1 MDSWYS
7 MSTMAIKVRS
17 ITAEESEI
25 LDRWQRCDDII
36 RYRRARILRLSETDR
51 RCPAIAEVL
60 ALHVETVRWVIKTFN
75 EGGIEAI
82 TPQPRSGG
90 RPPGYTQEVADV
102 AKDLARQG
110 PPDEEGRAT
119 WTLHGLAKAIAARF
133 EHIDTMSHEA
143 VRRLLKLRD
152 IVYYQAK
159 QWLTSP
165 DPHYERRKRRR
176 DRLLAMARAAAD
188 GTVFW
193 LDQSWFSRWPYR
205 FRAWAAKDAPLRVA
219 QRWSEKVD
227 TTALYAALDD
237 KSQEAFLRWATGQPN
252 SEETVQFLE
261 ALMAHCTQN
270 GLRFIVLIWDKAS
283 WHTSKRTQGWIRAYN
298 RRAKEEN
305 LTRLIVCQLPTRSP
319 WLMPLEPIFGWTKHQ
334 VLGGRLF
341 ETVAQLQAAVER
353 YFHQRIDQ
361 AKERRDR
368 DWVKAQL
375 APTQKSVSVL

>member
-1 MDSWYS
+1 
-7 MSTMAIKVRS
+7 MAIKVRP
-17 ITAEESEI
+17 ITIEESEI
-25 LDRWQRCDDII
+25 LDRWQRSDDIV
-36 RYRRARILRLSETDR
+36 RYRRSRILRLSAAGW
-51 RCPAIAEVL
+51 RCPAIAEAL
-60 ALHVETVRWVIKTFN
+60 ALHAETVRWVIKAFN

-102 AKDLARQG
+102 AKDLARQE
-110 PPDEEGRAT
+110 PPDQEGRAT
-119 WTLHGLAKAIAARF
+119 WTLHGLAKAIAAHF

-143 VRRLLKLRD
+143 VRRLLKLCD
-152 IVYYQAK
+152 IAYHRAK
-159 QWLTSP
+159 HWLTSP
-165 DPHYERRKRRR
+165 DPHYKRRKRRR
-176 DRLLAMARAAAD
+176 DQLLAMARAAPD

-193 LDQSWFSRWPYR
+193 LDQSWFSRWPYH
-205 FRAWAAKDAPLRVA
+205 FRAWAAKDARLRIA

-237 KSQEAFLRWATGQPN
+237 ESQEPFLRWATGQPN

-298 RRAKEEN
+298 RRAKEKN
-305 LTRLIVCQLPTRSP
+305 RTRLLVCQLPTRSP
-319 WLMPLEPIFGWTKHQ
+319 WLMPLESIFGWTKHQ

-341 ETVAQLQAAVER
+341 QTVAQLQAAVELH
-353 YFHQRIDQ
+353 FHQRVAQ

-368 DWVKAQL
+368 AWARTQ
-375 APTQKSVSVL
+375 PTAAEKSVSVL

>member
-1 MDSWYS
+1 
-7 MSTMAIKVRS
+7 MAIRVRV
-17 ITAEESEI
+17 ITAQESKI
-25 LDRWQRCDDII
+25 LDRSQRGDDIV
-36 RYRRARILRLSETDR
+36 RYRRARVLSLSETDC
-51 RCPAIAEVL
+51 RCPAMAEVL
-60 ALHVETVRWVIKTFN
+60 QLHPETERWVIKAFN

-90 RPPGYTQEVADV
+90 RPPGYTREVADV
-102 AKDLARQG
+102 AEDLARQE
-110 PPDEEGRAT
+110 PPEAEGRAT

-133 EHIDTMSHEA
+133 EHIDTMSHET

-176 DRLLAMARAAAD
+176 DRLLAMARSAPD
-188 GTVFW
+188 GTAIW

-205 FRAWAAKDAPLRVA
+205 FRSWAAKDAHLRVA

-237 KSQEAFLRWATGQPN
+237 ESQEAFLRWSTGQPD
-252 SEETVQFLE
+252 SEETIQFLE
-261 ALMAHCTQN
+261 ALMVHCTQN
-270 GLRFIVLIWDKAS
+270 GLRFIVLNWDKAS

-298 RRAKEEN
+298 RRAKEEA

-341 ETVAQLQAAVER
+341 ETVAQLQAAVES
-353 YFHQRIDQ
+353 YFHQRVAQ

-368 DWVKAQL
+368 AWAKAQPVP
-375 APTQKSVSVL
+375 AQNSVSVL

>member
-1 MDSWYS
+1 
-7 MSTMAIKVRS
+7 MAIKVRS

-25 LDRWQRCDDII
+25 LDRWQRGDDIV
-36 RYRRARILRLSETDR
+36 RYRRARILRLSETGW

-60 ALHVETVRWVIKTFN
+60 ALHVETVRRVIKAFN

-90 RPPGYTQEVADV
+90 RPPDYSQEVADV
-102 AKDLARQG
+102 AEDLARQE
-110 PPDEEGRAT
+110 PPGEAGRAT

-133 EHIDTMSHEA
+133 EHIDSISHEA

-152 IVYYQAK
+152 IVYDRAK

-165 DPHYERRKRRR
+165 DPLYGRHKRRR
-176 DRLLAMARAAAD
+176 DRLLAMARAAPD
-188 GTVFW
+188 GTAFW
-193 LDQSWFSRWPYR
+193 LDQSWFARWPYR
-205 FRAWAAKDAPLRVA
+205 FRAWVAKDVPLRVA
-219 QRWSEKVD
+219 QRWSEEVD

-237 KSQEAFLRWATGQPN
+237 ESQEAFLRWATGQPD
-252 SEETVQFLE
+252 SEETVRFLD
-261 ALMAHCTQN
+261 ALMAHCTQH

-298 RRAKEEN
+298 RRAKEEAR
-305 LTRLIVCQLPTRSP
+305 TRLLVCQLPTRSP

-341 ETVAQLQAAVER
+341 QTVAQLQAAVELH
-353 YFHQRIDQ
+353 FHQRVAQ

-368 DWVKAQL
+368 AWARAL
-375 APTQKSVSVL
+375 SATAQKSVSVL

>member
-1 MDSWYS
+1 

>member
-1 MDSWYS
+1 
-7 MSTMAIKVRS
+7 MALRVRV

-25 LDRWQRCDDII
+25 LDRWQRGDDIV
-36 RYRRARILRLSETDR
+36 RYRRARVLRLSETDW
-51 RCPAIAEVL
+51 RCPAIAQVL
-60 ALHVETVRWVIKTFN
+60 ALHPETVRWVIKAFN

-102 AKDLARQG
+102 AEDLARQE
-110 PPDEEGRAT
+110 PPEAADRAT

-143 VRRLLKLRD
+143 VRRLLRLRD

-176 DRLLAMARAAAD
+176 DRLLVMARAARD
-188 GTVFW
+188 GTVIW

-205 FRAWAAKDAPLRVA
+205 FRAWAAKDARLRVA

-237 KSQEAFLRWATGQPN
+237 ESQEAFLRWSTGQPD
-252 SEETVQFLE
+252 SEETVDFLE
-261 ALMAHCTQN
+261 ALMVHCTQN

-298 RRAKEEN
+298 RRAKEEAR
-305 LTRLIVCQLPTRSP
+305 TRLIVCQLPTRSP

-341 ETVAQLQAAVER
+341 QTVAQLQAAVES
-353 YFHQRIDQ
+353 YFHQRVAQ

-368 DWVKAQL
+368 AWVKSQPVSA
-375 APTQKSVSVL
+375 QKSLSVL

>member
-1 MDSWYS
+1 M
-7 MSTMAIKVRS
+7 TIRVRS

-25 LDRWQRCDDII
+25 LNRWQRCDDII
-36 RYRRARILRLSETDR
+36 RYRRARILRLSETNR

-90 RPPGYTQEVADV
+90 RPPGYSQEVADV

-237 KSQEAFLRWATGQPN
+237 KSQEAFLRWATGQPD

-283 WHTSKRTQGWIRAYN
+283 WHTSNRTQGWIRAYN

-341 ETVAQLQAAVER
+341 QTVAQLQAAVELH
-353 YFHQRIDQ
+353 FHQRVAQ
-361 AKERRDR
+361 SKERRDR
-368 DWVKAQL
+368 IWARAQ
-375 APTQKSVSVL
+375 PTPAEKSVSVL

>member
-1 MDSWYS
+1 
-7 MSTMAIKVRS
+7 MAIRVRS

-25 LDRWQRCDDII
+25 LDRWERGDNIVC
-36 RYRRARILRLSETDR
+36 YRRARILRLSEADW
-51 RCPAIAEVL
+51 RCPAIADVL
-60 ALHVETVRWVIKTFN
+60 ALHVETVRWTIKAFN
-75 EGGIEAI
+75 EGGIDAI

-102 AKDLARQG
+102 AEDLARQE
-110 PPDEEGRAT
+110 PPSQEGRAT
-119 WTLHGLAKAIAARF
+119 WTLHGLAMAIAARF
-133 EHIDTMSHEA
+133 DHIDTMSHEA

-152 IVYYQAK
+152 IAYYRAK

-165 DPHYERRKRRR
+165 DPHYERHKRRR
-176 DRLLAMARAAAD
+176 DRLLAMARAAPD
-188 GTVFW
+188 GTAYW

-205 FRAWAAKDAPLRVA
+205 FRAWAAKDTPLRVA

-237 KSQEAFLRWATGQPN
+237 ESQEAFLRWATGQPD
-252 SEETVQFLE
+252 SEETVEFLE
-261 ALMAHCTQN
+261 ALMAHCTQT

-283 WHTSKRTQGWIRAYN
+283 WHTSRRTQSWIRAYN
-298 RRAKEEN
+298 RRAKKEDH
-305 LTRLIVCQLPTRSP
+305 TRLIVCQLPTRSP

-341 ETVAQLQAAVER
+341 ETVAQLQTAVER
-353 YFHQRIDQ
+353 YFHQRVAQ

-368 DWVKAQL
+368 ARIKAES
-375 APTQKSVSVL
+375 AIAQKSISVL

>member
-1 MDSWYS
+1 
-7 MSTMAIKVRS
+7 MAIKVRS

-283 WHTSKRTQGWIRAYN
+283 WHTSKRTRGWIRAYN

-368 DWVKAQL
+368 DWVKA
-375 APTQKSVSVL
+375 

>member
-1 MDSWYS
+1 
-7 MSTMAIKVRS
+7 MAIRVRS

-25 LDRWQRCDDII
+25 LDRWERGDNIVC
-36 RYRRARILRLSETDR
+36 YRRARILRLSEADW

-60 ALHVETVRWVIKTFN
+60 ALHVETVRWTIKTFN

-90 RPPGYTQEVADV
+90 RPPGYTQEIAD
-102 AKDLARQG
+102 AAEDLARQE
-110 PPDEEGRAT
+110 PPGQEGRAT
-119 WTLHGLAKAIAARF
+119 WTLHSLAKAIAARF
-133 EHIDTMSHEA
+133 DHIDTMSHEA

-152 IVYYQAK
+152 IAYYRAK

-165 DPHYERRKRRR
+165 DPLYEQRKRRR
-176 DRLLAMARAAAD
+176 DRLLALARAAPD
-188 GTVFW
+188 GAAYW

-205 FRAWAAKDAPLRVA
+205 FRAWAAKDTPLRVA

-237 KSQEAFLRWATGQPN
+237 ESQEAFLRWATGQPD

-283 WHTSKRTQGWIRAYN
+283 WHTSRRTQGWIRAYN
-298 RRAKEEN
+298 RRAKEEA
-305 LTRLIVCQLPTRSP
+305 LARLIVCQLPTRSP

-334 VLGGRLF
+334 ILGGRLF
-341 ETVAQLQAAVER
+341 QTVAQLQAAVES
-353 YFHQRIDQ
+353 YFHQRVAQ
-361 AKERRDR
+361 AKERRDQACA
-368 DWVKAQL
+368 KAQPVP
-375 APTQKSVSVL
+375 AQKSLSVL

>member
-1 MDSWYS
+1 
-7 MSTMAIKVRS
+7 MAIRVRS

-25 LDRWQRCDDII
+25 LDRWERGDNIVC
-36 RYRRARILRLSETDR
+36 YRRARILRLTETDW
-51 RCPAIAEVL
+51 RCPAIAEVF
-60 ALHVETVRWVIKTFN
+60 AHHVDTVRWAIKTFN

-102 AKDLARQG
+102 AEDLARQE
-110 PPDEEGRAT
+110 PPSQEGRAT
-119 WTLHGLAKAIAARF
+119 WTLHGLARAIAACF
-133 EHIDTMSHEA
+133 DHIDTLSHEA
-143 VRRLLKLRD
+143 VRRLLKMRA
-152 IVYYQAK
+152 IAYYRAK

-165 DPHYERRKRRR
+165 DPHYKRQKRRR
-176 DRLLAMARAAAD
+176 DRLLAMARAAPD
-188 GTVFW
+188 GTVYW

-205 FRAWAAKDAPLRVA
+205 FRAWAAKDTPLRVA

-237 KSQEAFLRWATGQPN
+237 KSQEAFLRWATGQPD
-252 SEETVQFLE
+252 SEETVGFLE

-270 GLRFIVLIWDKAS
+270 GLRFIVLIWDKAP

-298 RRAKEEN
+298 RRAKEEDR
-305 LTRLIVCQLPTRSP
+305 TRLIVSQLPTRSP

-341 ETVAQLQAAVER
+341 QTVGQLQAAVES
-353 YFHQRIDQ
+353 YFHQRVAQ
-361 AKERRDR
+361 AKERRD
-368 DWVKAQL
+368 KAW
-375 APTQKSVSVL
+375 AKADPIPTQKSISVL

>member
-1 MDSWYS
+1 
-7 MSTMAIKVRS
+7 MAIRVRS
-17 ITAEESEI
+17 ITAEESEV
-25 LDRWQRCDDII
+25 LDRWQRGDDIV
-36 RYRRARILRLSETDR
+36 RYRRARVLRLSEAGW

-60 ALHVETVRWVIKTFN
+60 ALHPETVRWVIKAFN

-102 AKDLARQG
+102 AEDLARQE
-110 PPDEEGRAT
+110 PPEAEGRAT

-143 VRRLLKLRD
+143 VRRLLRLRD

-176 DRLLAMARAAAD
+176 DRLLGMARAAPD
-188 GTVFW
+188 GTAIW

-205 FRAWAAKDAPLRVA
+205 FRAWAAKDARLRVA

-237 KSQEAFLRWATGQPN
+237 ESQEAFLRWSTGQPD

-261 ALMAHCTQN
+261 ALMIHCTQN
-270 GLRFIVLIWDKAS
+270 GLRFIVLIWDKAP

-298 RRAKEEN
+298 RRAKEEAR
-305 LTRLIVCQLPTRSP
+305 TRLIVCQLPTRSP

-341 ETVAQLQAAVER
+341 ETVAQLQAAVES
-353 YFHQRIDQ
+353 YFHQRVAQ
-361 AKERRDR
+361 AKERRNR
-368 DWVKAQL
+368 AWVKAQL
-375 APTQKSVSVL
+375 VPAQKSLSVL

>member
-1 MDSWYS
+1 
-7 MSTMAIKVRS
+7 MAIRVRS

-25 LDRWQRCDDII
+25 LDRWERGDNIVC
-36 RYRRARILRLSETDR
+36 YRRARILRLSEADW

-60 ALHVETVRWVIKTFN
+60 ALHVETVRWTIKTFN

-90 RPPGYTQEVADV
+90 RPPGYTQEIADV
-102 AKDLARQG
+102 AEDLARQE
-110 PPDEEGRAT
+110 PPGQEGRAT

-133 EHIDTMSHEA
+133 DHIDTMSHEA

-152 IVYYQAK
+152 IAYYRAK

-165 DPHYERRKRRR
+165 DPLYEQRKRRR
-176 DRLLAMARAAAD
+176 DRLLALARAAPD
-188 GTVFW
+188 GAAYW

-205 FRAWAAKDAPLRVA
+205 FRAWAAKDTPLRVA

-237 KSQEAFLRWATGQPN
+237 ESQEAFLRWATGQPD

-283 WHTSKRTQGWIRAYN
+283 WHTSRRTQGWIRAYN
-298 RRAKEEN
+298 RRAKEEA
-305 LTRLIVCQLPTRSP
+305 LARLIVCQLPTRSP

-334 VLGGRLF
+334 ILGGRLF
-341 ETVAQLQAAVER
+341 QTVAQLQAAVES
-353 YFHQRIDQ
+353 YFHQRVAH
-361 AKERRDR
+361 AKERRDQACA
-368 DWVKAQL
+368 KAQL
-375 APTQKSVSVL
+375 VPTQNSVSVL

>member
-1 MDSWYS
+1 
-7 MSTMAIKVRS
+7 MAIRVRS
-17 ITAEESEI
+17 ITAEESEV
-25 LDRWQRCDDII
+25 LDRWQRGDDIV
-36 RYRRARILRLSETDR
+36 RYRRARVLRLSETGW

-60 ALHVETVRWVIKTFN
+60 ALHPETVRWVIKAFN

-102 AKDLARQG
+102 AEDLARQE
-110 PPDEEGRAT
+110 PPEAEGRAT

-143 VRRLLKLRD
+143 VRRLLRLRD
-152 IVYYQAK
+152 IFYYQAK

-176 DRLLAMARAAAD
+176 DRLLAMARAAPD
-188 GTVFW
+188 GTAIW

-205 FRAWAAKDAPLRVA
+205 FRAWAAKDARLRVA

-237 KSQEAFLRWATGQPN
+237 ESQEAFLRWSTGQPD

-261 ALMAHCTQN
+261 ALMVHCTQS

-298 RRAKEEN
+298 RRAKEEAR
-305 LTRLIVCQLPTRSP
+305 TRLIVCQLPTRSP
-319 WLMPLEPIFGWTKHQ
+319 WLMPLEPIFGWAKHQ

-341 ETVAQLQAAVER
+341 ETVAQLQAAVES
-353 YFHQRIDQ
+353 YFHQRVAE
-361 AKERRDR
+361 AKERRNR
-368 DWVKAQL
+368 AWVKAQPIP
-375 APTQKSVSVL
+375 AQKSLSVL

>member
-1 MDSWYS
+1 MV
-7 MSTMAIKVRS
+7 IRVRS
-17 ITAEESEI
+17 ITAEESKI
-25 LDRWQRCDDII
+25 LDRWQRCDDIV
-36 RYRRARILRLSETDR
+36 RYRRARILRLSDTDW

-60 ALHVETVRWVIKTFN
+60 ALHVETVRWVIKAFN

-102 AKDLARQG
+102 AEDLARQE
-110 PPDEEGRAT
+110 PPAQEGRAT

-143 VRRLLKLRD
+143 VRRLLELRD
-152 IVYYQAK
+152 IAYHRAK
-159 QWLTSP
+159 HWLTSP
-165 DPHYERRKRRR
+165 DPHYGRLKRRR
-176 DRLLAMARAAAD
+176 DRLLAMARAAPD
-188 GTVFW
+188 GTALW

-237 KSQEAFLRWATGQPN
+237 ESQEAFLRWATGQPN

-261 ALMAHCTQN
+261 ALMARCTQN

-283 WHTSKRTQGWIRAYN
+283 WHTSKRTRSWIRAYN
-298 RRAKEEN
+298 RQAKAEAQ
-305 LTRLIVCQLPTRSP
+305 TRLIVCQLPTRSP
-319 WLMPLEPIFGWTKHQ
+319 WLMPLEPIFGWTKRQ

-341 ETVAQLQAAVER
+341 QTVAQLQAAVEH
-353 YFHQRIDQ
+353 YFHQRVGQ
-361 AKERRDR
+361 AKARRDSA
-368 DWVKAQL
+368 WAKVHA
-375 APTQKSVSVL
+375 ATVQKSISVL

>member
-1 MDSWYS
+1 
-7 MSTMAIKVRS
+7 MAIRVRS

-25 LDRWQRCDDII
+25 LDRWQRGDNLVC
-36 RYRRARILRLSETDR
+36 YRRARILRLSEADW

-60 ALHVETVRWVIKTFN
+60 ALQVDTVRWTIKTFN
-75 EGGIEAI
+75 EGGVEAI

-90 RPPGYTQEVADV
+90 RPPGYTQEVAEV
-102 AKDLARQG
+102 AEDLARQE
-110 PPDEEGRAT
+110 PPSQEGRAT

-143 VRRLLKLRD
+143 VRRLLKLRA
-152 IVYYQAK
+152 IAYHRAK
-159 QWLTSP
+159 DWLTSP
-165 DPHYERRKRRR
+165 DPCYKRRKRRR
-176 DRLLAMARAAAD
+176 DRLLAMARAAPD
-188 GTVFW
+188 GTAFW

-205 FRAWAAKDAPLRVA
+205 FRAWAAKDEPLRVA
-219 QRWSEKVD
+219 QRWSEEVE

-237 KSQEAFLRWATGQPN
+237 ESQEAVLHWAPGQPN

-261 ALMAHCTQN
+261 ALMAHCTQT

-283 WHTSKRTQGWIRAYN
+283 WHTSKRTRGWIRAYN
-298 RRAKEEN
+298 RRAKEEAR
-305 LTRLIVCQLPTRSP
+305 TRLIVCQLPTRSP

-341 ETVAQLQAAVER
+341 QTVAQLQAAVER
-353 YFHQRIDQ
+353 YFHQRVAQ

-368 DWVKAQL
+368 TWAKSQPVPA
-375 APTQKSVSVL
+375 AKSVSVL

>member
-1 MDSWYS
+1 
-7 MSTMAIKVRS
+7 MAIRVRS
-17 ITAEESEI
+17 ITAEESET
-25 LDRWQRCDDII
+25 LDLWQRGDDIV
-36 RYRRARILRLSETDR
+36 RYRRARVLRLSETDW

-60 ALHVETVRWVIKTFN
+60 ALHAETVRGVIKAFN

-90 RPPGYTQEVADV
+90 RPPGYTQDVGDV
-102 AKDLARQG
+102 AEDLARQE

-152 IVYYQAK
+152 IAYYRAK

-176 DRLLAMARAAAD
+176 DRLLVMARAAPD
-188 GTVFW
+188 GTAFW

-205 FRAWAAKDAPLRVA
+205 FRAWAAKDARLRVA

-237 KSQEAFLRWATGQPN
+237 ESQEAFLRWSTGQPD

-261 ALMAHCTQN
+261 ALMVHCTQN

-283 WHTSKRTQGWIRAYN
+283 WHTSKRTHGWIRAYN
-298 RRAKEEN
+298 RRARKEAR
-305 LTRLIVCQLPTRSP
+305 TRLIVCQLPTRSP
-319 WLMPLEPIFGWTKHQ
+319 WLMPLEPVFGWTKHQ

-341 ETVAQLQAAVER
+341 QTVAQLQAAVER
-353 YFHQRIDQ
+353 YFHQRVAQ

-368 DWVKAQL
+368 VCVRAQPVP
-375 APTQKSVSVL
+375 AQKSLSVL

>member
-1 MDSWYS
+1 M
-7 MSTMAIKVRS
+7 TIRVRS
-17 ITAEESEI
+17 ITVEESEI
-25 LDRWQRCDDII
+25 LDRWQRCDDIV
-36 RYRRARILRLSETDR
+36 RYRRARILRLSETDW
-51 RCPAIAEVL
+51 RCPAIAKVL

-90 RPPGYTQEVADV
+90 LPPGYTQEVADV
-102 AKDLARQG
+102 AKDVARQE

-119 WTLHGLAKAIAARF
+119 WTLHGLAKAIAACF

-143 VRRLLKLRD
+143 VRRLLKLRG
-152 IVYYQAK
+152 IVYYRAK
-159 QWLTSP
+159 LWLTSP
-165 DPHYERRKRRR
+165 DPHYLRRKRRR
-176 DRLLAMARAAAD
+176 DRLLALARAAAD
-188 GTVFW
+188 GTAFW

-237 KSQEAFLRWATGQPN
+237 ESQEAFLRWAIGQPD

-261 ALMAHCTQN
+261 ALLAHCTGK

-283 WHTSKRTQGWIRAYN
+283 WHTSKRTRGWIRAYN
-298 RRAKEEN
+298 RRAKEEAR
-305 LTRLIVCQLPTRSP
+305 TRLIVCQLPTRSP

-341 ETVAQLQAAVER
+341 QTVAQVQAAVEL
-353 YFHQRIDQ
+353 YFHQRVAQ

-368 DWVKAQL
+368 GWARAL
-375 APTQKSVSVL
+375 STTAEKSASVL

>member
-1 MDSWYS
+1 
-7 MSTMAIKVRS
+7 MAIRVRS

-25 LDRWQRCDDII
+25 LGRWQRGDDIV
-36 RYRRARILRLSETDR
+36 RYRRARVLRLSETDW

-60 ALHVETVRWVIKTFN
+60 ALHAETVRWVIKAFN

-102 AKDLARQG
+102 AENLTRQE

-133 EHIDTMSHEA
+133 EYIDSMSHEA
-143 VRRLLKLRD
+143 VRRLLKLHD
-152 IVYYQAK
+152 IVYYRAK

-176 DRLLAMARAAAD
+176 DRLLAMARAAPD

-205 FRAWAAKDAPLRVA
+205 FRAWAAKDARLRVA

-237 KSQEAFLRWATGQPN
+237 ESQEAFLRWSTGQPD

-261 ALMAHCTQN
+261 ALMIHCTQN

-298 RRAKEEN
+298 RRAKEEAR
-305 LTRLIVCQLPTRSP
+305 TRLIVCQLPTRSP

-341 ETVAQLQAAVER
+341 QTVSQLQVAVER
-353 YFHQRIDQ
+353 YFHQRVAQ
-361 AKERRDR
+361 AKERRDQS
-368 DWVKAQL
+368 WIKAQPVP
-375 APTQKSVSVL
+375 AQKSLSVL

>member
-1 MDSWYS
+1 
-7 MSTMAIKVRS
+7 MAIRVRV
-17 ITAEESEI
+17 ITAEESKI
-25 LDRWQRCDDII
+25 LDRWQRGDDIV
-36 RYRRARILRLSETDR
+36 RYRRARVLRLSETDW

-60 ALHVETVRWVIKTFN
+60 ALHPETVRWVIKAFN

-90 RPPGYTQEVADV
+90 RSPGYTQEVADV
-102 AKDLARQG
+102 AEDLARQE
-110 PPDEEGRAT
+110 PPEAEGRAT

-176 DRLLAMARAAAD
+176 DRLLAMARAAPD

-205 FRAWAAKDAPLRVA
+205 FRAWAAKDAGLRVA

-237 KSQEAFLRWATGQPN
+237 ESQEAFLRWSTGQPD
-252 SEETVQFLE
+252 SEETVEFLE
-261 ALMAHCTQN
+261 ALMVHCTQN

-298 RRAKEEN
+298 RRAKEEAR
-305 LTRLIVCQLPTRSP
+305 TRLIVCQLPTRSP

-341 ETVAQLQAAVER
+341 QTVAQLQAAVES
-353 YFHQRIDQ
+353 YFHQRVAQ
-361 AKERRDR
+361 AKERRDQA
-368 DWVKAQL
+368 WVKAQPVP
-375 APTQKSVSVL
+375 AQKSLSVL

>member
-1 MDSWYS
+1 ML
-7 MSTMAIKVRS
+7 TMAIRVRS

-25 LDRWQRCDDII
+25 LDRWQRGDDLV
-36 RYRRARILRLSETDR
+36 RYRRARILRLSETGW

-60 ALHVETVRWVIKTFN
+60 ALHVETVRWTIKAFN

-90 RPPGYTQEVADV
+90 RPPGYSEEVADV
-102 AKDLARQG
+102 AEDLARQE

-119 WTLHGLAKAIAARF
+119 WTLHGLAKAIATRF
-133 EHIDTMSHEA
+133 EHIDSISHEA

-152 IVYYQAK
+152 IAYYRAK

-165 DPHYERRKRRR
+165 DPLYEQRKRRR
-176 DRLLAMARAAAD
+176 DRLLAMARAAPD
-188 GTVFW
+188 GTAYW
-193 LDQSWFSRWPYR
+193 LDQSWFARWPYR

-219 QRWSEKVD
+219 QRWSEEVD

-237 KSQEAFLRWATGQPN
+237 ESQEAFLRWATGQPD

-283 WHTSKRTQGWIRAYN
+283 WHTSKRTRDWIRAYN
-298 RRAKEEN
+298 RRAKREAR
-305 LTRLIVCQLPTRSP
+305 TRLIVCQLPTRSP

-341 ETVAQLQAAVER
+341 ETVAQLQAAVELH
-353 YFHQRIDQ
+353 FHQRVAQ

-368 DWVKAQL
+368 AWARAL
-375 APTQKSVSVL
+375 SATAQKSVSVL